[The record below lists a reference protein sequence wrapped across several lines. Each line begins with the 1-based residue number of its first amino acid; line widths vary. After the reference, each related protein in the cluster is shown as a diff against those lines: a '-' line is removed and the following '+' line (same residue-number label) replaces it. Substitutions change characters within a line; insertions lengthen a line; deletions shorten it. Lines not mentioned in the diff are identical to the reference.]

1 MPAPIVHRLT
11 ALIPE
16 ILAKPDV
23 AAGLEEV
30 QTLAR
35 KNPAVSNEFVQL
47 VNSQIDTWRNVA
59 KLADAE
65 VIT

>member
-1 MPAPIVHRLT
+1 MARLTACLT

-23 AAGLEEV
+23 ASRLEEV

-35 KNPAVSNEFVQL
+35 KNPVVGNEFVQL
-47 VNSQIDTWRNVA
+47 INSQIDSWRNVA
-59 KLADAE
+59 KLANVE